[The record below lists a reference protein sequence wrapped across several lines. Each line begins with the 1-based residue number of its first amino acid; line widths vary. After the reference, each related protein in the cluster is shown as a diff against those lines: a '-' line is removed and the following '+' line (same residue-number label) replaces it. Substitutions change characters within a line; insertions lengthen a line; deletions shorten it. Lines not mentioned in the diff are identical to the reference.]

1 MTQTASFTASTE
13 YRHESAPFDPAA
25 DVKNAPPVVDSIR
38 AADSTLKV
46 YTRSSPNFEGLRGMY
61 NKLITGQPLA
71 ICRPTTVEQVQIIV
85 RAARSA
91 TPPIPLGIRC
101 GGHDVYGRGCTPDSV
116 SIDMRELDHQTL
128 SSDRQSIRFGGG
140 VTSQNLVGFLDTHG
154 LCTANGTA
162 GNVGW
167 TGWAVWGGYG
177 PFNDYVGLGVD
188 NILSATLVQADGSIV
203 EAEAGSE
210 LLWGVRGAGG
220 SFGVIVDVKVRVY
233 PMPVIL
239 AGFIAYQWNESDKV
253 LSGLQDMLDHGIPD
267 AMCLQMGFMKTKWG
281 VGMSLIF
288 AWPDSETLDEGQK
301 WLAAVRGLG
310 AIQVDTVAETTFKAF
325 QGITSR
331 VVEEPVNVSTRSSS
345 ISRFTSESIALLQ
358 KYSEAIPDGRQYN
371 VIAHIGHGKSTRP
384 NPDCSF
390 ATREPHVLFHINA
403 CDELDRMGEAQAW
416 VDGLMK
422 ELNATRH
429 ALNPV
434 YVSFMGKD
442 ENARESFGPNWDRL
456 QALKKTVDPESV
468 FRFP

>member
-1 MTQTASFTASTE
+1 MTQTALYTASTE
-13 YRHESAPFDPAA
+13 YRHEPAPFDPAV
-25 DVKNAPPVVDSIR
+25 DVKNADPVVDSIR
-38 AADSTLKV
+38 AADSSLKV
-46 YTRSSPNFEGLRGMY
+46 YTRSSPNFEALRGMY
-61 NKLITGQPLA
+61 NKLVTGQPLA

-91 TPPIPLGIRC
+91 TPPVPLGIRC

-116 SIDMRELDHQTL
+116 TIDMRELDTQSL
-128 SSDRQSIRFGGG
+128 ASDRQSIRIGGG

-188 NILSATLVQADGSIV
+188 NILSATLVQADGTIV

-220 SFGVIVDVKVRVY
+220 SFGVIVGVTVRVY

-253 LSGLQDMLDHGIPD
+253 LSGLQEMLDQGIPD

-288 AWPDSETLDEGQK
+288 AWPDSETLAEGQK
-301 WLAAVRGLG
+301 WLTAVRGLG
-310 AIQVDTVAETTFKAF
+310 AIQVDTVAESKLSLVPQSENADFS
-325 QGITSR
+325 QPPSR
-331 VVEEPVNVSTRSSS
+331 PSRGSPPASWRNQSMSARGALPSHDSRPRVSRSC
-345 ISRFTSESIALLQ
+345 
-358 KYSEAIPDGRQYN
+358 
-371 VIAHIGHGKSTRP
+371 KSTPRP
-384 NPDCSF
+384 SPMGANITLSRTLAMAKARERTPTLRSPRANPTSCSTSMP
-390 ATREPHVLFHINA
+390 ATRWI
-403 CDELDRMGEAQAW
+403 AW
-416 VDGLMK
+416 ARPGRGL
-422 ELNATRH
+422 T
-429 ALNPV
+429 
-434 YVSFMGKD
+434 VS
-442 ENARESFGPNWDRL
+442 
-456 QALKKTVDPESV
+456 
-468 FRFP
+468 